1 MIDKSVRQHGNG
13 KWEMMKLLS
22 LCTLLTVQLT
32 LKYIQVPR
40 AIFFVYINLEQM
52 GSIQS
57 TNRVA
62 YSDSE
67 IKTVDMVKPHCHL
80 EVHPHT
86 TIPHVEED
94 ALPLPGLPACR
105 QMWLVPISEAVRQ
118 PYLLLF
124 KGLQQ
129 CYERTV
135 QMHYSCLS
143 YV

>member
-1 MIDKSVRQHGNG
+1 M
-13 KWEMMKLLS
+13 
-22 LCTLLTVQLT
+22 
-32 LKYIQVPR
+32 YIK
-40 AIFFVYINLEQM
+40 LEQM

-105 QMWLVPISEAVRQ
+105 QMWLVPISEAVLQ